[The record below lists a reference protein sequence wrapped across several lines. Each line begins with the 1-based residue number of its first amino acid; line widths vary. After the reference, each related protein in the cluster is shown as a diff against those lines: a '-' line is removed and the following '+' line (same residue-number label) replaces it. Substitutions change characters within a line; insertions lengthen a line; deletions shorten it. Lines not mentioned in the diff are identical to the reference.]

1 VATAESP
8 CQQRL
13 VGAGAHAV
21 ELGGVEERGAEIQ
34 GLVDGRR
41 SVIWCHG
48 SMRAVAERL
57 RLEPLRVTALR
68 SAGRTVPDDVAVGEF
83 DDARIAATLQPP
95 LTTVRQPMDRIGYEL
110 ADLVQRLSTGGSPL
124 SMVMPVELAVREST

>member
-1 VATAESP
+1 
-8 CQQRL
+8 
-13 VGAGAHAV
+13 
-21 ELGGVEERGAEIQ
+21 
-34 GLVDGRR
+34 
-41 SVIWCHG
+41 
-48 SMRAVAERL
+48 MRAVAERL

-95 LTTVRQPMDRIGYEL
+95 LTTVRQPMDRIGHEL